1 MGETY
6 PDTKTLQHILATA
19 KKGGMRSDMVDALLY
34 AAQTIDATPLNL
46 EGLLPVKINDW
57 PCIIE
62 AGDIPDPMTLDT
74 ANRMAQAEADDEGV
88 PVRFYYQGA
97 GFIAYPN
104 AGIKADPAIPMF
116 HQTAVTFT
124 GAQRGGKTARMKT
137 DMEKTLMEI
146 LAKDG
151 GDHE

>member
-1 MGETY
+1 MISDY
-6 PDTKTLQHILATA
+6 A
-19 KKGGMRSDMVDALLY
+19 KM
-34 AAQTIDATPLNL
+34 L
-46 EGLLPVKINDW
+46 EGDIVDSHTSANPCGEIPLGDPQYTVLKERESQW

-88 PVRFYYQGA
+88 PVRFCYQGA

-124 GAQRGGKTARMKT
+124 GGQRGGKTSRMKA